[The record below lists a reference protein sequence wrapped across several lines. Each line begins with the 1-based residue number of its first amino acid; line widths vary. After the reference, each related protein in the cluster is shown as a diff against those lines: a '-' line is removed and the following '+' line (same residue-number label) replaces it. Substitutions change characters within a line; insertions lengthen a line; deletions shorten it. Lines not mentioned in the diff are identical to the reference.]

1 MPRHVLTYSVHAA
14 FRIELRWHQFSFSKV
29 LRQIEEMEVGKL
41 PSERLCGVGRVVV
54 GTLLQVGTGGRCMRV
69 AGPQASAFC
78 LACAPCARPH
88 VPCAPLS
95 SQRGGFR
102 TARRR
107 SAGSAVPCTCAQEG
121 MPRASTVSMT
131 RSNSVPVACLCVQV
145 FIANS

>member
-78 LACAPCARPH
+78 LACAPCAGPH

-95 SQRGGFR
+95 S
-102 TARRR
+102 
-107 SAGSAVPCTCAQEG
+107 
-121 MPRASTVSMT
+121 
-131 RSNSVPVACLCVQV
+131 
-145 FIANS
+145 